1 MIFKLIFLSGIIVID
16 SPLATFGF
24 AFSVTAPIF
33 VMLILGIVLK
43 RIQMIDD
50 NFVKSASTIVFNIG
64 LPVLLFNSCAKVDF
78 SQAADSRLLIAGGIM
93 TFAVFYLSGITAHWH
108 LKDKRD
114 RGVFVQ
120 GAFRGNLVILGLA
133 FCANAYGEAG
143 VAIASLPVAVTVVI
157 YNALS
162 VYSLNQ
168 SLNTQAETSWK
179 KTLFDIL
186 KNPLIISIALGL
198 IANILSFH
206 LPKMLQDSSDY
217 LTQMVL
223 PLALICVGGALDL
236 KQLRKSDDGSLAAS
250 MWKLI
255 ASPIIACAIA
265 IALGVRGQNLAILFL
280 LSSSPSA
287 TVGFAMVHAMNGN
300 TKLAANIIVQTT
312 LGAMI
317 TVTAGLW
324 ILQITKLV

>member
-1 MIFKLIFLSGIIVID
+1 
-16 SPLATFGF
+16 
-24 AFSVTAPIF
+24 
-33 VMLILGIVLK
+33 
-43 RIQMIDD
+43 MIDD

-78 SQAADSRLLIAGGIM
+78 SQATDTRLLIAGGVM
-93 TFAVFYLSGITAHWH
+93 TLAVFYLSNITAHWH

-133 FCANAYGEAG
+133 FCANAYGDAG
-143 VAIASLPVAVTVVI
+143 VAIASLPVAMTVVI

-168 SLNTQAETSWK
+168 SLNAGAETPWK

-186 KNPLIISIALGL
+186 KNPLIISIVLGL
-198 IANILSFH
+198 IANLLGFH
-206 LPKMLQDSSDY
+206 LPKTLQDSSNY
-217 LTQMVL
+217 LNQMVL

-280 LSSSPSA
+280 LASSPSA

-312 LGAMI
+312 LGAMV

-324 ILQITKLV
+324 LLQIAGLV